1 MIRQNDDLIYHHH
14 ITLRDALLST
24 PIEFKTLDGET
35 IKFAA
40 DEVISPQTTKVFYGK
55 GMPIYNENPLSALM
69 HKHTRGNLILK
80 FTI

>member
-1 MIRQNDDLIYHHH
+1 MKEGMTLRFPNEGNHTDLKRIGDLVVILHKTEEENMIREGNDLIYHHS

-40 DEVISPQTTKVFYGK
+40 DEVISP
-55 GMPIYNENPLSALM
+55 
-69 HKHTRGNLILK
+69 
-80 FTI
+80 